1 MFTSSDPF
9 SPSLHS
15 IEISLPFL
23 FWNTVLSK
31 CFFISAL
38 PNHPLVRSLQAP
50 RPIVFTR
57 RPGVCVR
64 NVRIRPRPKPRLSLQ
79 YRERASTFYSAATC
93 APPHLWLIPCPT
105 SSSHPFIPPLF
116 VRSSVHYVVH
126 RSAQQSIHST
136 VGPTLHAFNHN
147 HPSSSM
153 GP

>member
-1 MFTSSDPF
+1 MHLSLTTLLVSMFTSSDPF

-15 IEISLPFL
+15 IEILLPFL

-31 CFFISAL
+31 CFFSAL
-38 PNHPLVRSLQAP
+38 PNHPLVRSLW
-50 RPIVFTR
+50 
-57 RPGVCVR
+57 VCVR